1 METQNN
7 YWQERHEA
15 LLKMYIQQ
23 KQQLDQWQAGGIL
36 WTWEDVH
43 TYASDELG
51 IRLSM
56 EDCKTILDNAI
67 GSHDADQGI
76 TWDTFRNE
84 IENFIQ

>member
-7 YWQERHEA
+7 YWKEQYEL
-15 LLKMYIQQ
+15 LLKEYSRVR
-23 KQQLDQWQAGGIL
+23 QQLDQWQAGGIL

-56 EDCKTILDNAI
+56 EDCKTILTNAI
-67 GSHDADQGI
+67 ESHDADQGI

-84 IENFIQ
+84 IEKFIQ

>member
-1 METQNN
+1 MNTTET

-15 LLKMYIQQ
+15 LLKMYTQQ
-23 KQQLDQWQAGGIL
+23 RQQLEQWEAGGIL

-51 IRLSM
+51 ISLSM
-56 EDCKTILDNAI
+56 EDCKTILSNTI
-67 GSHDADQGI
+67 ESHDADQGI
-76 TWDTFRNE
+76 TWQTFRNE